1 MRNTAAL
8 FSMLFFLVFPSALFG
23 AASPK
28 APVIDHGRVVSAPLI
43 GWGNLFVP
51 GLGATLRGE
60 PGTGLQEA
68 GTEIGLYYG
77 GTFGVKEGNFG
88 IDGSV
93 NVPHSNHLGRPVLG
107 QIMQELGLKYHFYNT
122 FHHYQQAVL
131 ASKQNREIDKLQ
143 PIYQGDLSDVLKA
156 PFVWKNVSNTWVWPV
171 IAVSTGYLL
180 YSYKT
185 TGITHYQNFRVS
197 DADENLF
204 GVSQAIVIPVGGLI
218 GEETLFRGF
227 IMRETRSYT
236 NSAVAALILE
246 SAAFTALHPSDLQ
259 VSAFASGI
267 LFGLM
272 TNHFDGNIEP
282 AIAAHFWVNVVSGL
296 VTYWTLKREQGKST
310 PFAPPIVL
318 QSSIPF

>member
-1 MRNTAAL
+1 MKRFSLLVATLAL
-8 FSMLFFLVFPSALFG
+8 LPFARAL
-23 AASPK
+23 AEPTPPTEERK
-28 APVIDHGRVVSAPLI
+28 VSAPLV

-51 GLGATLRGE
+51 GLGATIRGK
-60 PGTGLQEA
+60 PGTGLLEA
-68 GTEIGLYYG
+68 STEIGLYYG

-122 FHHYQQAVL
+122 FQHYQRAVL
-131 ASKQNREIDKLQ
+131 ASAKDREIDKLQ
-143 PIYQGDLSDVLKA
+143 PIYKGDLKDIMTA
-156 PFVWKNVSNTWVWPV
+156 PFQWKNVSSPWVWPV
-171 IAVSTGYLL
+171 IAASTGYLL

-185 TGITHYQNFRVS
+185 TGVTRFTNFHVS
-197 DADENLF
+197 SADENLF
-204 GVSQAIVIPVGGLI
+204 GASQAIVIPIGGMM
-218 GEETLFRGF
+218 GEEPLFRGF
-227 IMRETRSYT
+227 MMREMRSYT

-259 VSAFASGI
+259 ASAFASGI

-296 VTYWTLKREQGKST
+296 VTYWTLKREQGKDT
-310 PFAPPIVL
+310 PLAPPIVFT
-318 QSSIPF
+318 STIPF